1 MLSILEL
8 DTYFQALKT
17 VEDLQTRIESST
29 IKAVRYDRAAGSVTY
44 TTDTV
49 GKFITKAESRADML
63 ARIRKYIKRTRP
75 AVEQTITAAVA
86 GMRGS
91 QAIKIEM
98 TLKMHYLSGRD
109 WEEIADLFKTDAAQL
124 KDKAL
129 QRLQRIKGGETDHSG
144 YTDTE
149 I

>member
-1 MLSILEL
+1 MSILEL
-8 DTYFQALKT
+8 DAYFQALKA
-17 VEDLQTRIESST
+17 VEDLQTHMETST
-29 IKAVRYDRAAGSVTY
+29 VKAVRYDRTAGSVAY
-44 TTDTV
+44 KADTV

-63 ARIRKYIKRTRP
+63 AKIQNYIIRTRP

-91 QAIKIEM
+91 AAIKIEM

-129 QRLQRIKGGETDHSG
+129 QRLQRIKGGEADHSG